1 MKWIILVIESL
12 WALIVENI
20 LLLKYKI
27 MITFKGILYL
37 NFASF
42 SKPTKEQGIKL
53 LHDLIN
59 L

>member
-1 MKWIILVIESL
+1 LKWIILVIESL

-20 LLLKYKI
+20 LLKYKI

-37 NFASF
+37 NFASS

>member
-12 WALIVENI
+12 WTLIAENI
-20 LLLKYKI
+20 LLLKFKI
-27 MITFKGILYL
+27 IIAFKGILYL
-37 NFASF
+37 NFASS